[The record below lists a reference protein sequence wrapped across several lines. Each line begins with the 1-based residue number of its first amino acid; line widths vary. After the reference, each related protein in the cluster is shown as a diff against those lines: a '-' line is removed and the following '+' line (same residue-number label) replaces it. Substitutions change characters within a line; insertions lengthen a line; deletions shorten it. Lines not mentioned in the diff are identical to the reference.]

1 MAVRVFVPPRRTTA
15 DRTVSTPA
23 HTLGIRATDSVKL
36 VRALQAGL
44 PYSAIRRLEKR
55 TGLSLDE
62 IAAVIQIPRRTLAR
76 RKVQKEFTPHES
88 ERLYR
93 LADVVECA
101 IELFEGDVRLTRNWL
116 RAPRRALGGKTP
128 LEMTETELGA
138 QQVRDLIGRLEYGVL
153 P

>member
-1 MAVRVFVPPRRTTA
+1 MAVRVFVPPKRTTA
-15 DRTVSTPA
+15 DRAVSKPA
-23 HTLGIRATDSVKL
+23 RSLGIRATDSTKL

-44 PYSAIRRLEKR
+44 PYSAIRRLER
-55 TGLSLDE
+55 RIGLSPDE
-62 IAAVIQIPRRTLAR
+62 IAAVIQIPPRTLAR
-76 RKVQKEFTPHES
+76 RKVQKKLTLHES

-101 IELFEGDVRLTRNWL
+101 IELFEGDIRLTRNWL

-138 QQVRDLIGRLEYGVL
+138 QQVRDLIGRLEHGVL
-153 P
+153 S